1 MASISSSLI
10 FSKEEILKAP
20 FIQHLRPSSYTTPRL
35 VMAALEI
42 IEWILVH
49 TKNSFYFWFLI
60 RIGPCK
66 PHHNLDVVGVLPTS
80 ELNLGVSFSWG
91 WSVCVKLLRFLFPTV
106 VSVLKLYWKGH
117 LSLKSR
123 GFPILHLTLELDKKL
138 REREGW
144 PWVSCRHCPSPCKC
158 PPWPWS
164 GRLDVD
170 WCHKCHMKEVSHQ
183 LLSTFVTHAQIVI
196 FNNRTKS
203 SKIQIFISVYQYKSS

>member
-20 FIQHLRPSSYTTPRL
+20 FVQHLRPSSYTTPRL
-35 VMAALEI
+35 VMAAFRI

-49 TKNSFYFWFLI
+49 AKNSFYFWLLI

-91 WSVCVKLLRFLFPTV
+91 WAGLCKTVEISLPYRSLRTEVVLERSSVPEVP
-106 VSVLKLYWKGH
+106 W
-117 LSLKSR
+117 LSHSPPNFGIRPK
-123 GFPILHLTLELDKKL
+123 TK
-138 REREGW
+138 REREGR

-158 PPWPWS
+158 PPLPCWYW
-164 GRLDVD
+164 L
-170 WCHKCHMKEVSHQ
+170 VSHEGS
-183 LLSTFVTHAQIVI
+183 LSSVTEYICHTRSN
-196 FNNRTKS
+196 FY
-203 SKIQIFISVYQYKSS
+203 F